1 MVLHNRPDLV
11 HIKYDARY
19 YGPYLVL
26 GIINDKVLLIQDIKS
41 KKTRYV
47 NASHVKPYHPRM
59 SGSSEG
65 DLPLSEKNE
74 TSGPV
79 TRAKAQQLSEDTAV
93 TKELTPQVVRDEAR
107 YASQAPYQT
116 IGGNTEV
123 TILNPEV
130 VPVPRWLPKTEQQE
144 PMDQQTTD
152 IWGNYEVKQERRS
165 SMPSR
170 WLTPTRPPP
179 QPTPASAQAGNWR
192 TQPPTIQ
199 LSPTA
204 KYVNPDGIQRR
215 MEWSPPPSVGQP
227 LGVKRRASN
236 LSPPEGDLGGKLKKL
251 LGNFSPNKSVIRKI
265 SKPVIQ
271 ASKITR
277 PTRSNSSVPDTSLA
291 PPNRPAEYK
300 PYRVT
305 FLRKHVNGEGENP
318 FCKGENR
325 VALLE
330 RD

>member
-1 MVLHNRPDLV
+1 M
-11 HIKYDARY
+11 
-19 YGPYLVL
+19 
-26 GIINDKVLLIQDIKS
+26 
-41 KKTRYV
+41 
-47 NASHVKPYHPRM
+47 
-59 SGSSEG
+59 
-65 DLPLSEKNE
+65 SEKNE

-93 TKELTPQVVRDEAR
+93 TRELTPQVVRDEAR
-107 YASQAPYQT
+107 YAPQAPYQT
-116 IGGNTEV
+116 IGGNTEM
-123 TILNPEV
+123 TILNPEM
-130 VPVPRWLPKTEQQE
+130 PRWLPKTEQQE

-152 IWGNYEVKQERRS
+152 IWGNYDVKQERRS
-165 SMPSR
+165 SVPSR
-170 WLTPTRPPP
+170 WLTPTRPCP

-192 TQPPTIQ
+192 MQPPTIQ

-305 FLRKHVNGEGENP
+305 YLKKQPGDP
-318 FCKGENR
+318 PIPYKKP
-325 VALLE
+325 
-330 RD
+330 